1 MTKADLVTVIAEK
14 VGTTK
19 KDANAMVDAMF
30 DAITEALQKGDKVA
44 VAGFGTF
51 LAKDRPARTC
61 INPATKEKISVKATR
76 VPQFKAG
83 KALKDSVAK

>member
-19 KDANAMVDAMF
+19 KDADAMVDTMF
-30 DAITEALQKGDKVA
+30 DAITEALKSGDKVA
-44 VAGFGTF
+44 IAGFGTF

-61 INPATKEKISVKATR
+61 INPATKEKIQVKATR
-76 VPQFKAG
+76 VPAFKAG
-83 KALKDSVAK
+83 KGLKDSVAK